1 MKRVLL
7 LTSILTFFTIAARTQ
22 TLDQA
27 KEFIYY
33 EKWNSAEDILK
44 NIVHAQP
51 DQPEAYYY
59 LSELYMMEHKDP
71 DANMLLQKAMEQA
84 EKNNFSEKDHPL
96 VSIAYAHMLL
106 NKGDKEEADK
116 KIDDLL
122 SSTKYK
128 NPDLLMA
135 AAKVYISSPN
145 GDANKAIELLDK
157 AKKRAKKNATL
168 YLLMGDAYRKQL
180 DGSNAF
186 KMYTQA
192 LELDPKLAEAHHKL
206 GEIFKSQNNVDLYVP
221 QFTDA
226 VQADKSYAPSLLEL
240 YNYYFYAGNF
250 DQAKKYMDEYIAAA
264 DPSVQIDYMKADLF
278 YVTKKYPEAIQTAQK
293 IINHLGDS
301 DKPRLYKMISYC
313 YDEQGDSIQALQAI
327 NTYFAKENEKNY
339 VMKDY
344 ALKASLLEKN
354 DQKSDAAEWYKKA
367 LSAAQKDEDKEQFM
381 RNIVTLYKDLKEY
394 TQEAEWREKIY
405 TQTKSPNN
413 VDLFNWGI
421 SLYFAGNF
429 QYADSVFGL
438 YSEKY
443 PTQLYGY
450 LWRARSNAAIDTTME
465 LGLAVPHYEKLVEV
479 AEADKQANKSTL
491 IAAYS
496 YLGGYE
502 ANIKKDYEKSLD
514 WFNKILAID
523 EGNADAKRYTET
535 IQKWIDQQKEDGN
548 KTNNS
553 GSTTGTSNSDK

>member
-1 MKRVLL
+1 
-7 LTSILTFFTIAARTQ
+7 
-22 TLDQA
+22 
-27 KEFIYY
+27 
-33 EKWNSAEDILK
+33 
-44 NIVHAQP
+44 
-51 DQPEAYYY
+51 
-59 LSELYMMEHKDP
+59 
-71 DANMLLQKAMEQA
+71 
-84 EKNNFSEKDHPL
+84 
-96 VSIAYAHMLL
+96 
-106 NKGDKEEADK
+106 
-116 KIDDLL
+116 
-122 SSTKYK
+122 
-128 NPDLLMA
+128 
-135 AAKVYISSPN
+135 
-145 GDANKAIELLDK
+145 
-157 AKKRAKKNATL
+157 
-168 YLLMGDAYRKQL
+168 
-180 DGSNAF
+180 
-186 KMYTQA
+186 
-192 LELDPKLAEAHHKL
+192 
-206 GEIFKSQNNVDLYVP
+206 
-221 QFTDA
+221 
-226 VQADKSYAPSLLEL
+226 
-240 YNYYFYAGNF
+240 
-250 DQAKKYMDEYIAAA
+250 
-264 DPSVQIDYMKADLF
+264 
-278 YVTKKYPEAIQTAQK
+278 
-293 IINHLGDS
+293 
-301 DKPRLYKMISYC
+301 
-313 YDEQGDSIQALQAI
+313 
-327 NTYFAKENEKNY
+327 
-339 VMKDY
+339 
-344 ALKASLLEKN
+344 
-354 DQKSDAAEWYKKA
+354 
-367 LSAAQKDEDKEQFM
+367 M

-479 AEADKQANKSTL
+479 AEADKQTNKSTL